1 MNKLRLVLKSGL
13 SNEKL
18 CEIFDQKFPFILI
31 ERFEPN
37 SVSKWWETDL
47 KFLGNQF
54 KNLSIRH
61 MIFDIQTDLEG
72 LKKIVELNTIY
83 LSIYQFDKSVPETL
97 VPRFLPDKNK
107 ERILKQNG
115 LKHHYW
121 FNFEFLTI
129 TSFEEEFLTEI
140 KMNEEKFGVII

>member
-1 MNKLRLVLKSGL
+1 MLVLKSGL
-13 SNEKL
+13 SKEEL
-18 CEIFDQKFPFILI
+18 CEIFDPKFPFILI
-31 ERFEPN
+31 ESFEPKGL
-37 SVSKWWETDL
+37 SKWWQTDL
-47 KFLGNQF
+47 KFLGTKF

-72 LKKIVELNTIY
+72 FKKIFQLNTPHY
-83 LSIYQFDKSVPETL
+83 LSIYQFDKPIPDTL
-97 VPRFLPDKNK
+97 VPRFLPDNNK

-115 LKHHYW
+115 LKHHYL

-140 KMNEEKFGVII
+140 KMNEEKFGVIG